1 MSTSSTFSM
10 QTNPLKR
17 LVYFILLVSASLAVR
32 AQSQYPQGYF
42 RNPLAIPMNLAGNFG
57 ELRPNHY
64 HMGIDI
70 KTNQRENLPVYAAAE
85 GFVSRIK
92 IEPGGFGRAI
102 YITHPNGYTTLYA
115 HLNDFVP
122 RIEAWVKQKQYEKQS
137 WKIQLDLQPGQFPVK
152 KGEQIAFSGNTG
164 GSQAPH
170 VHFEIRRTSDDV
182 NLNPLLFGLPLQDKV
197 KPRILRLAIY
207 DRTRSIYEQAP
218 RIIPVKLT
226 SRGYVTTPAVINLSS
241 PLISVAVT
249 AFDTH
254 TGSSNKNGIFEGVL
268 KVNNK
273 EDETF
278 RMDDIS
284 YNDTRYLNAHIDY
297 RYKTLT
303 GTYLQH
309 FSELPGYLNSIYSND
324 TTRGVIDISDNDLY
338 DIELEVSDA
347 EGNRSRLLTH
357 VQYEYQHPPPPPPA
371 GKMFYPLMLDGFE
384 SETCEFYIG
393 ENCLY
398 DSVHV
403 NHKAFSSPNPDV
415 ISDVHAIG
423 ASYIPIHDS
432 FMVRLQPLTLISELD
447 KQWTVMQWFSGTRSS
462 AQKVQWQNQWAT
474 ANFRDFGNFML
485 VVDTIPPIIT
495 PIGFK
500 EGADLS
506 KSQRIMFS
514 VKENLPV
521 VQNVRAEL
529 DGKWLRFTNDKGKNF
544 IYRFDEKCPPGNH
557 ELVITAEDVAGNKT
571 RNSYRFTR

>member
-1 MSTSSTFSM
+1 M

-17 LVYFILLVSASLAVR
+17 LFYFIFLVSATMAAG

-115 HLNDFVP
+115 HLNDFAP
-122 RIEAWVKQKQYEKQS
+122 RIEAWVKQKQYEKQT
-137 WKIQLDLQPGQFPVK
+137 WKIQLDLQPNQFPVK
-152 KGEQIAFSGNTG
+152 KGEQIAFSGTTG

-170 VHFEIRRTSDDV
+170 VHFEIRRTADDV
-182 NLNPLLFGLPLQDKV
+182 NLNPLLFGLPVQDNV

-226 SRGYVTTPAVINLSS
+226 PRGYVTTPAVISLGS
-241 PLISVAVT
+241 PLISVALT

-254 TGSSNKNGIFEGVL
+254 TGSTNLNGIYKGVL

-273 EDETF
+273 EEETF

-297 RYKTLT
+297 RYKTLN
-303 GTYLQH
+303 GAYLQH

-338 DIELEVSDA
+338 DIELEVSDIK
-347 EGNRSRLLTH
+347 GNSSKLLTH
-357 VQYEYQHPPPPPPA
+357 VQYEYQHPPPAAMA

-403 NHKAFSSPNPDV
+403 NYKAFSSPNPDV

-423 ASYIPIHDS
+423 ASYIPLHDS

-485 VVDTIPPIIT
+485 VFDTIPPVII

-500 EGADLS
+500 DGADLT
-506 KSQRIMFS
+506 KSQRIMFT

-544 IYRFDEKCPPGNH
+544 IYSFDEKCPPGNH
-557 ELVITAEDVAGNKT
+557 ELVITAEDVAGNKA
-571 RNSYRFTR
+571 RSSFHFTR